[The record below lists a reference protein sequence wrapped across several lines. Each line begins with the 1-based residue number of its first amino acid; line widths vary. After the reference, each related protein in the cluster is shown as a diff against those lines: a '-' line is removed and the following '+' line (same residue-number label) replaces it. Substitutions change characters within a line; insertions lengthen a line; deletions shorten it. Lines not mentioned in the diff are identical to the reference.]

1 MTSVA
6 DFLLPDLG
14 EGLSEAEVISWRVSP
29 GDRVTVDQ
37 VIAEV
42 ETAKAVVEVPVPY
55 AGVVAALHAKPGSVV
70 SVGQPLI
77 TVTEDATAGFGEP
90 GFGEPGVREPGVREP
105 GFREPGVV
113 VPEQVPAA
121 DDGGGVDGD
130 GGEEASGSVLIGY
143 GTTVA
148 QARTRRGRRRG
159 AVGARSSASAP
170 VPAASAG
177 AESAAV
183 PIASA
188 APDSSAVPTAPAPQ
202 ASVGVAA
209 PERPG
214 RVAVISPLVRKEAR
228 DAGLD
233 LTALTATGP
242 DGVLSR
248 RDVRAAIAELAR
260 RQQPDVVDASAAAD
274 ASYAGAGVNGTG
286 GTVTGGAGFASA
298 GVNGTGGAG
307 AADASYAGAGV
318 NGTGGAGAG
327 ATGTGERRI
336 PLRGARRAVAE
347 KLSRSRR
354 EIPEAT
360 VWVDVDATDL
370 VETRRALNAADS
382 SRPVS
387 LLALLA
393 RFTILGLRHY
403 PELNARI
410 EDDEIVVPEAVNLG
424 FAAQTDHGLVV
435 PVVHDAHRL
444 TTRDLSAR
452 LAERTTAARDRRLSP
467 ADLAGGTFT
476 VNNYGVFGVDGSAA
490 IINHPEVAILGMGR
504 VIDRPWVMDGQL
516 TVRKVTE
523 LTLSFDH
530 RACDGGTAGGFLRYV
545 ADCIESP
552 AVALGDM

>member
-1 MTSVA
+1 VA

-14 EGLSEAEVISWRVSP
+14 EGLSEAEVIAWRVAP
-29 GDRVTVDQ
+29 GDRVAVDQ
-37 VIAEV
+37 VI
-42 ETAKAVVEVPVPY
+42 
-55 AGVVAALHAKPGSVV
+55 PGAVV

-77 TVTEDATAGFGEP
+77 TVTEDAVP
-90 GFGEPGVREPGVREP
+90 REPGA

-113 VPEQVPAA
+113 VPAQVPAA
-121 DDGGGVDGD
+121 AD

-148 QARTRRGRRRG
+148 PARTRRGRRRN
-159 AVGARSSASAP
+159 V
-170 VPAASAG
+170 
-177 AESAAV
+177 AAV
-183 PIASA
+183 SSEVAS
-188 APDSSAVPTAPAPQ
+188 PAVASPA
-202 ASVGVAA
+202 VVA
-209 PERPG
+209 EGQRPG

-233 LTALTATGP
+233 LARLTATGP
-242 DGVLSR
+242 DGVVSR
-248 RDVRAAIAELAR
+248 QDVRAAIAAR
-260 RQQPDVVDASAAAD
+260 TSPRQPAAVVRDEA
-274 ASYAGAGVNGTG
+274 VT
-286 GTVTGGAGFASA
+286 TV
-298 GVNGTGGAG
+298 AG
-307 AADASYAGAGV
+307 AATTATIATAAGA
-318 NGTGGAGAG
+318 
-327 ATGTGERRI
+327 GERRI
-336 PLRGARRAVAE
+336 PLRGARRAVAD

-360 VWVDVDATDL
+360 VWVDVDATGL
-370 VETRRALNAADS
+370 VDTRRAMNAADP

-393 RFTILGLRHY
+393 RFTILGLRRY

-410 EDDEIVVPEAVNLG
+410 EQDEIIVPAAVNLG

-435 PVVHDAHRL
+435 PVVADARQL
-444 TTRDLSAR
+444 TTRELSAR
-452 LAERTTAARDRRLSP
+452 LAGLTAAARDRRLSP
-467 ADLAGGTFT
+467 ADLTGGTFT

-504 VIDRPWVMDGQL
+504 VMDRPWVVDGEL

-552 AVALGDM
+552 ASALGDM